1 MMEME
6 EKKILAE
13 VLKNYEELRRILS
26 KTEYE
31 IYLGELKSKLNN
43 LTFKQTLVE
52 ALGNISVMG
61 SGLRSIFSISTIN
74 SKISE
79 LQEELRNAKNT
90 VEVSDEIQDRVFSL
104 FKNHISEN
112 KEFDLKNAVGETNT
126 LITGNILQ
134 TLKSSIKYQLIIIEN
149 RFSIGR
155 FYLAMMK
162 DSQRKYDEIIKK
174 IEDIENENNI
184 ETKKRILE
192 EIYDETL
199 VTIYEADLA
208 IKDSKWL
215 RVFTYLGLL
224 LTIIAVVITL
234 TKLG

>member
-1 MMEME
+1 MEME

-31 IYLGELKSKLNN
+31 IYLGELKSKLNK
-43 LTFKQTLVE
+43 LTFKRTLVE
-52 ALGNISVMG
+52 AFLGNISLIA
-61 SGLRSIFSISTIN
+61 GLGRSSSTSN

-90 VEVSDEIQDRVFSL
+90 VKVSDEIQDRVFSL
-104 FKNHISEN
+104 FKNYISD

-126 LITGNILQ
+126 LITRNILQ
-134 TLKSSIKYQLIIIEN
+134 TLESSIKYQSKIIEN

-234 TKLG
+234 TL

>member
-1 MMEME
+1 MEME

-13 VLKNYEELRRILS
+13 VLKNYEELRRILR

-43 LTFKQTLVE
+43 LTFKRTLVE
-52 ALGNISVMG
+52 ALGNISVIV
-61 SGLRSIFSISTIN
+61 SGLHRSSFSISTIN

-79 LQEELRNAKNT
+79 LQEEIRNAKNT
-90 VEVSDEIQDRVFSL
+90 VKVSDEIQDRVFSL
-104 FKNHISEN
+104 FKNHISEI
-112 KEFDLKNAVGETNT
+112 KEFDLKKAVGETNT
-126 LITGNILQ
+126 LITRNILQ
-134 TLKSSIKYQLIIIEN
+134 TLESSIKYQLKKIEN

-162 DSQRKYDEIIKK
+162 DSQRKYDEIIEK
-174 IEDIENENNI
+174 IKDIENENNI

-192 EIYDETL
+192 EIYDETF

-215 RVFTYLGLL
+215 RAFTYLGLL
-224 LTIIAVVITL
+224 LTIIALVITL

>member
-1 MMEME
+1 M
-6 EKKILAE
+6 
-13 VLKNYEELRRILS
+13 
-26 KTEYE
+26 T
-31 IYLGELKSKLNN
+31 LGELKSKLNN
-43 LTFKQTLVE
+43 LTFKQTLLE
-52 ALGNISVMG
+52 ALGNITLRG
-61 SGLRSIFSISTIN
+61 SGLNIFPISKIN

-79 LQEELRNAKNT
+79 LEAELRNAKST
-90 VEVSDEIQDRVFSL
+90 VKVSDEIQDRVFSS
-104 FKNHISEN
+104 FKNYISGN

-234 TKLG
+234 TL